1 MRADAVFRLLP
12 IDGKGVWSL
21 LKSLLGLPVCLELMV
36 NESALYTQKLKV
48 LTTLY
53 SVMLL
58 EAVICF
64 CPGRLLPYQ
73 RLMGMCHWMG
83 SHFHD
88 WNDYNGVA
96 HFRFFCGKTIL
107 HIYGL
112 QTYQN
117 VCTADGK

>member
-1 MRADAVFRLLP
+1 
-12 IDGKGVWSL
+12 
-21 LKSLLGLPVCLELMV
+21 MV

-53 SVMLL
+53 SVMLI
-58 EAVICF
+58 EAAICF